1 MKKIGLLVFI
11 VVVIIVL
18 VVFVFNW
25 RSSQQ
30 YNEKIRLTA
39 IDMKYVCEGCSTE
52 LKVLSVGDKK
62 FDFIIQ
68 DRIRPVAGNNDA
80 DQLCQFIQGASE
92 SWAFNE
98 TDTGLLFTLVG
109 RLHRYKNLWNRDA
122 CSDAISFVVDSIQYG
137 NNKWYVF

>member
-1 MKKIGLLVFI
+1 MKKNGLLVFI

-18 VVFVFNW
+18 VAFVFSW

-39 IDMKYVCEGCSTE
+39 IDMKYVCEGCSSE
-52 LKVLSVGDKK
+52 LKVLSVSDKK

-92 SWAFNE
+92 SSAFNE

-109 RLHRYKNLWNRDA
+109 KLHRYKSLWNRDA